1 MRVIDIFNRA
11 AGQFPSRPCLIDD
24 ARSWSYAEVQLA
36 AWRLAWWLSDEVEG
50 LSPRIAVLS
59 HNCAEAMVAILAVFQ
74 RNGVWIPANSK
85 APGDHIGSFLRTSR
99 CQLLLAHRSLE
110 TVATQ
115 AARLANCRLQLL
127 PDIASLGAPAEEP
140 AVHPWQMDDH
150 ATLFATGGTTGSPK
164 AALWTHRT
172 WATQFANFHAG
183 ISHRGIPVNLA
194 ATPISH
200 AAGLV
205 SIYMFALGASTV
217 LIERAEPTRVMDALE
232 TYRVTTVFLP
242 PTVIYALLA
251 HLDVRNR
258 DFSSLQNMIYA
269 AAPMSVDKL
278 KAAIEIFGPVMSQ
291 TFGQAE
297 APMVCTIL
305 TRDDHVEALQHGDD
319 SRLASCGKP
328 ALLTQV
334 AIVDN
339 AGNEVP
345 SGIVGEVVVKG
356 DLVMAGYFEN
366 EEATAA
372 CRLENGWQRTGDLGA
387 MDGQGFLSITDRKR
401 DMIISGGFNVYPSEI
416 EHVLWSHEAIQDCA
430 VIGCPDPKWGEAVVA
445 VVELKAGKSCDA
457 QTLIAL
463 CKERLGSVR
472 TPKRIDFWSELPRS
486 PVGKVLKRAIRDHY
500 WASETRKI

>member
-1 MRVIDIFNRA
+1 V
-11 AGQFPSRPCLIDD
+11 
-24 ARSWSYAEVQLA
+24 
-36 AWRLAWWLSDEVEG
+36 
-50 LSPRIAVLS
+50 LSP
-59 HNCAEAMVAILAVFQ
+59 NCAEAIIAILAIFQ

-85 APGDHIGSFLRTSR
+85 TSGDHIASFLRTSR
-99 CQLLLAHRSLE
+99 CQLLLADRSLK
-110 TVATQ
+110 TVATH
-115 AARLANCRLQLL
+115 AARLADCPLRLLSEVT
-127 PDIASLGAPAEEP
+127 SLDARAEELLERTWRMED
-140 AVHPWQMDDH
+140 A

-164 AALWTHRT
+164 AAVWTHRT

-217 LIERAEPTRVMDALE
+217 LIDRAEPRRVMNALE
-232 TYRVTTVFLP
+232 AHRVTTLFLP
-242 PTVIYALLA
+242 PTVIYNLLA
-251 HLDVRNR
+251 DPDIRNR

-278 KAAIEIFGPVMSQ
+278 KAAIEIFGPVMTQ

-305 TRDDHVEALQHGDD
+305 TRDDHVEALKRRDD
-319 SRLASCGKP
+319 SRLASCGRP

-334 AIVDN
+334 AIVDD
-339 AGNEVP
+339 AGNEVADRT
-345 SGIVGEVVVKG
+345 VGEVVVKG
-356 DLVMAGYFEN
+356 DLLMAGYFEN

-372 CRLENGWQRTGDLGA
+372 CRLEDGWQRTGDLGFI
-387 MDGQGFLSITDRKR
+387 DEEGFVSITDRKR
-401 DMIISGGFNVYPSEI
+401 DMIISGGFNIYPSEI
-416 EHVLWSHEAIQDCA
+416 EHVLWSHEAVQDCA

-445 VVELKAGKSCDA
+445 VVELKAGKSCEA
-457 QTLIAL
+457 QALIAL

-472 TPKRIDFWSELPRS
+472 TPKRIDFWGELPRS
-486 PVGKVLKRAIRDHY
+486 AVGKVLKRAIRDQY
-500 WASETRKI
+500 WANETRQIR

>member
-1 MRVIDIFNRA
+1 MRVIDFFNQA
-11 AGQFPSRPCLIDD
+11 ARKFPNRPCLIEEE
-24 ARSWSYAEVQLA
+24 RSWSYAEVRRAAFGLA
-36 AWRLAWWLSDEVEG
+36 CWLDDEVEG
-50 LSPRIAVLS
+50 DSPRIAVLS
-59 HNCAEAMVAILAVFQ
+59 PNCAGAIVAVLAIFQ

-85 APGDHIGSFLRTSR
+85 APSDHIGSFLRTSR

-110 TVATQ
+110 GAAMQ
-115 AARLANCRLQLL
+115 AARLANCPLRLLS
-127 PDIASLGAPAEEP
+127 DTASLDAPAEELT
-140 AVHPWQMDDH
+140 ARPWRMEDA

-164 AALWTHRT
+164 AAVWTHRT

-183 ISHRGIPVNLA
+183 VSHRGTPVNLA

-217 LIERAEPTRVMDALE
+217 LIDRAEPTRVMNALE
-232 TYRVTTVFLP
+232 AYRVTTVFLP
-242 PTVIYALLA
+242 PTVIYTLLA
-251 HLDVRNR
+251 DPDVRSH

-278 KAAIEIFGPVMSQ
+278 KAAMEIFGPVMTQ

-305 TRDDHVEALQHGDD
+305 TRDDHVEALKRRDD
-319 SRLASCGKP
+319 SRLASCGRP

-334 AIVDN
+334 AIVDD
-339 AGNEVP
+339 AGNAVP
-345 SGIVGEVVVKG
+345 DRTVGELVVKG
-356 DLVMAGYFEN
+356 DLLMAGYFEN

-372 CRLENGWQRTGDLGA
+372 CRLEDGWQRTGDLGFI
-387 MDGQGFLSITDRKR
+387 DEEGFVSITDRKR
-401 DMIISGGFNVYPSEI
+401 DMIISGGFNIYPSEI
-416 EHVLWSHEAIQDCA
+416 EHVLWGHEAVLDCA

-445 VVELKAGKSCDA
+445 IVELKPGKSCEA

-472 TPKRIDFWSELPRS
+472 APKRIDFCGELPRS

-500 WASETRKI
+500 WANETRKI